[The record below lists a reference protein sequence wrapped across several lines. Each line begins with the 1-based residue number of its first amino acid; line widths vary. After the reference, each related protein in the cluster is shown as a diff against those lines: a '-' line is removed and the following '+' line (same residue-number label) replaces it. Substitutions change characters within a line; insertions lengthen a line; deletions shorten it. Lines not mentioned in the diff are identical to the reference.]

1 MVLNDSSIDGSRWLK
16 KFKGENMA
24 EITVSLLVE
33 GGKASGGPPLA
44 TSIGPLGI
52 NVNAIVK
59 EINDK
64 TKDFAGVT
72 VPVKVIVNKEN
83 KSYKIEIGMPAV
95 ASLIK
100 KEIGIEKGAKA
111 EPGQKPAP
119 AGDISFDKVVKIAK
133 IKLDSTNTTDLK
145 SAVLSVLGTCLS
157 VGVTCDGQ
165 DPKVII
171 KKVKKGEYDAQIK

>member
-1 MVLNDSSIDGSRWLK
+1 
-16 KFKGENMA
+16 MA

-44 TSIGPLGI
+44 TSIGPLGV
-52 NVNAIVK
+52 NVNNIVK

-64 TKDFAGVT
+64 TKDFVGVT
-72 VPVKVIVNKEN
+72 VPVKVIVNKDT
-83 KSYKIEIGMPAV
+83 KSFKVEVGMPAV
-95 ASLIK
+95 ASLLK
-100 KEIGIEKGAKA
+100 KEAGIEKGAKA

-119 AGDISFDKVVKIAK
+119 AGNISFDKVVKVAR
-133 IKLDSTNTTDLK
+133 IKVSSTNATELR

-157 VGVTCDGQ
+157 VGLTCDGQ
-165 DPKVII
+165 DVKTVV

>member
-1 MVLNDSSIDGSRWLK
+1 MDHRWLK

-133 IKLDSTNTTDLK
+133 IKLDSTNATDLK

-165 DPKVII
+165 DPKVIV